1 MPRTGGAPERTA
13 AMVRHCGHDV
23 KNSRE
28 IVVEGRGCGAG
39 RPRAQAARGMFGP
52 GCRIYFRKDEQ
63 ELMPGL
69 GCDKSTQKAD
79 VTRAQESCK
88 AHQEDD
94 RRGKPK

>member
-1 MPRTGGAPERTA
+1 
-13 AMVRHCGHDV
+13 
-23 KNSRE
+23 
-28 IVVEGRGCGAG
+28 
-39 RPRAQAARGMFGP
+39 MFGP

-69 GCDKSTQKAD
+69 GGDKSTQKAD